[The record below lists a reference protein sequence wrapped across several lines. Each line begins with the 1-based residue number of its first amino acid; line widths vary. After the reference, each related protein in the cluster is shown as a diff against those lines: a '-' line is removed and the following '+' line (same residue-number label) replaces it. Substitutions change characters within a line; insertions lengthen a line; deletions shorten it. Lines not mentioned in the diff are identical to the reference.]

1 MSLAIKYAAR
11 SRRMNLAKRLDDL
24 ARQKAA
30 LEADEESDDEYQ
42 QADWPVRQSSRIA
55 PSRGQS
61 QSSRMAPRQVE
72 RDEDEEEEMDEN
84 EVDDEMEEDESQISS
99 NQGKVALVAQLVR
112 ALVDLIQG
120 RVVKT
125 GLRSPRV
132 SAKLYFRYESCPPQ
146 FYN

>member
-1 MSLAIKYAAR
+1 
-11 SRRMNLAKRLDDL
+11 MNLAKRLDDL

-42 QADWPVRQSSRIA
+42 QADWPVGQSSRIA

-72 RDEDEEEEMDEN
+72 QDEEEEEEMDEN

-99 NQGKVALVAQLVR
+99 NQGKVVLVAHLIR
-112 ALVDLIQG
+112 ALEDLIQG
-120 RVVKT
+120 WVVKT
-125 GLRSPRV
+125 GLR
-132 SAKLYFRYESCPPQ
+132 
-146 FYN
+146 

>member
-1 MSLAIKYAAR
+1 
-11 SRRMNLAKRLDDL
+11 MNLAKRLDDL

-42 QADWPVRQSSRIA
+42 QADWPVRQSSRIV

-61 QSSRMAPRQVE
+61 QSSRMVPRQVE
-72 RDEDEEEEMDEN
+72 QDEEEEEMDGN

-112 ALVDLIQG
+112 ALEDLIHG

-125 GLRSPRV
+125 GLREPRV
-132 SAKLYFRYESCPPQ
+132 SAK
-146 FYN
+146 

>member
-1 MSLAIKYAAR
+1 
-11 SRRMNLAKRLDDL
+11 MNLAKRLDDL

-72 RDEDEEEEMDEN
+72 QDEEEEEEMDEN

-125 GLRSPRV
+125 GLKSPRV
-132 SAKLYFRYESCPPQ
+132 VRNYTLDMKAVLPKFIIR
-146 FYN
+146 